1 MGRRSRKRGVSER
14 GGGAAVRDRPAPAPA
29 PRATAAATA
38 TPRRSATGRPSGPE
52 RPKALWHP
60 VPVTEVAILFGTI
73 AMLIGF
79 TQGKDGVVPMA
90 VGFGIVVLAVGELSV
105 REHFSGFR
113 SHALLLALLPV
124 VLFEGLLYAF
134 VGISGP
140 LLLGIAVPLFVSL
153 AFILRGRYREA
164 RMDRPLPRS

>member
-14 GGGAAVRDRPAPAPA
+14 GGGTAVRERPAAAARPAAPA
-29 PRATAAATA
+29 PRRA
-38 TPRRSATGRPSGPE
+38 SAPKPPGPE
-52 RPKALWHP
+52 RPKAIWHP
-60 VPVTEVAILFGTI
+60 VPVTEVAILFGTL

-79 TQGKDGVVPMA
+79 TQGKGGVVPMA

-105 REHFSGFR
+105 REHFTGFR

-124 VLFEGLLYAF
+124 VVLEGLLYAF

-140 LLLGIAVPLFVSL
+140 LLLAIAVPTFISL
-153 AFILRGRYREA
+153 AFIFRARYREA

>member
-14 GGGAAVRDRPAPAPA
+14 GGTTAVRERPATAARPATPA
-29 PRATAAATA
+29 PRRA
-38 TPRRSATGRPSGPE
+38 TPAGPE

-60 VPVTEVAILFGTI
+60 VPVTEVAILLGTL

-105 REHFSGFR
+105 REHFTGFR

-124 VLFEGLLYAF
+124 VVLEGLLYAF

-140 LLLGIAVPLFVSL
+140 LLLAIAVPTFISL
-153 AFILRGRYREA
+153 AFIFRARYREA

>member
-14 GGGAAVRDRPAPAPA
+14 GGGTAVRDRPARAAQAATSAPAAPRRPA
-29 PRATAAATA
+29 PR
-38 TPRRSATGRPSGPE
+38 RPPGPE

-60 VPVTEVAILFGTI
+60 VPVTEVAILAGTL
-73 AMLIGF
+73 ALLVGF
-79 TQGKDGVVPMA
+79 SRGSGGVVPMA
-90 VGFGIVVLAVGELSV
+90 VGFGVLVLAVGELSV

-124 VLFEGLLYAF
+124 VVLEGLLYAF
-134 VGISGP
+134 VGVSGP
-140 LLLGIAVPLFVSL
+140 LLLGIAVPVFVSL
-153 AFILRGRYREA
+153 AFIFRARYREA